1 MIQLLSCLII
11 TEILVNGC
19 CFLFLLRK
27 SLQLNHWLV
36 LFTHLKTMLVD
47 GIINSNM
54 VENKELKA
62 ASRNGHLRHEIHSLN
77 NGFRFQ

>member
-27 SLQLNHWLV
+27 SQLNHWLV
-36 LFTHLKTMLVD
+36 LFAHLKTMLVD

-62 ASRNGHLRHEIHSLN
+62 ATRNGHLKRT
-77 NGFRFQ
+77 RFTV